1 MADDMSKL
9 MVLIEANTKAYENAM
24 KKVIAST
31 DGATKKGERAFK
43 KLDDQMR
50 RVDKSAMDATR
61 ALVRMAGP
69 LAALA
74 SAGGFIKLAD
84 SANRMENA
92 LKVAGLAGTELARVQ
107 EKLFEAAQ
115 KNAAPLEDLTNLF
128 GKVSQVQK
136 ELGVSTDELLGFTE
150 NIAVALRVSGK
161 SATEA
166 QGALLQL
173 SQALAAGTVRAEEYQ
188 SVNEGA
194 PTILR
199 AVAVGLKEAE
209 GSLGK
214 LRNLVIDG
222 KVSSEAFFRAF
233 EAGAYVLK
241 DQVANSTF
249 TVGQQ
254 MTRLYNALTK
264 VVGEIDSATNATGA
278 LTGGIEG
285 LSAWLE
291 ELAGW
296 IDHNRDK
303 IMGWSDAIWDTFAT
317 IEKWKNQM
325 RDAIGIAALLD
336 KTIGTVGDGPIWDSG
351 PSRRQDKI
359 NRGGKGGRVTAGY
372 NQQRIS
378 AAFGMSADGTT
389 GGTVSLGDFA
399 AAGKGAGKGG
409 AGAKKESVWKDF
421 GFSEDTINSAETM
434 ALQLDAIA
442 DKNAALKQ
450 SFASLAGGIVNGM
463 MQGKTAAERLAN
475 VLDNVVGQLLDTGIN
490 ALISGLTGGIGRG
503 SAGVDPW
510 AGLRSLPGRATGGP
524 VSKNKPYMVGERGP
538 EMFVPST
545 AGSIKANG
553 TGAANVQVFNN
564 YAGQASVSTEG
575 SGSAGDPLRIV
586 IEAVKND
593 MAKNGIGAGAEGR
606 YGLRRQ
612 TRAR

>member
-24 KKVIAST
+24 KKIIAST

-50 RVDKSAMDATR
+50 RVDKAALDATR
-61 ALVRMAGP
+61 SLVRMAGP

-84 SANRMENA
+84 SAHRMENA

-115 KNAAPLEDLTNLF
+115 KNAAPLESLTDLF

-173 SQALAAGTVRAEEYQ
+173 SQALAAGTVRAEEYN
-188 SVNEGA
+188 SINEGA

-199 AVAVGLKEAE
+199 AVSVGLKEAG

-214 LRNLVIDG
+214 LRALVIDG

-249 TVGQQ
+249 TVGQE

-303 IMGWSDAIWDTFAT
+303 IAGWGDAIWNTFAT
-317 IEKWKNQM
+317 IEEWKNRI
-325 RDAIGIAALLD
+325 RDAIGVAALLD
-336 KTIGTVGDGPIWDSG
+336 RTIGTVGDGAIWDSG
-351 PSRRQDKI
+351 PGRRQDTI
-359 NRGGKGGRVTAGY
+359 NRGGKGNRVTSAR

-378 AAFGMSADGTT
+378 TAFGMSADGTRGGMVSIADYAASAKSKT
-389 GGTVSLGDFA
+389 G
-399 AAGKGAGKGG
+399 KQ
-409 AGAKKESVWKDF
+409 KESVWKDF
-421 GFSEDTINSAETM
+421 GFSDETINSAEQM
-434 ALQLDAIA
+434 ELKLDAIA
-442 DKNAALKQ
+442 DKNAELKQ
-450 SFASLAGGIVNGM
+450 SFASLTSGIVNGM
-463 MQGKTAAERLAN
+463 MRGKTATERLTNA
-475 VLDNVVGQLLDTGIN
+475 LDNVAGQLMDAGIN
-490 ALISGLTGGIGRG
+490 MLISGLTGGITG
-503 SAGVDPW
+503 SFGGGGGVDAW
-510 AGLRSLPGRATGGP
+510 AGLRSISGRATGGP
-524 VSKNKPYMVGERGP
+524 VGKGRPYMVGERGP

-545 AGSIKANG
+545 AGKVVANQNMNG
-553 TGAANVQVFNN
+553 GASVFNIDARGAQ
-564 YAGQASVSTEG
+564 AGVGEEIRRALAEYDRQSFARHVG
-575 SGSAGDPLRIV
+575 NQQRAQKRR
-586 IEAVKND
+586 AV
-593 MAKNGIGAGAEGR
+593 
-606 YGLRRQ
+606 
-612 TRAR
+612 

>member
-1 MADDMSKL
+1 MADDLSKL

-43 KLDDQMR
+43 KLDEQMR
-50 RVDKSAMDATR
+50 RVDRSALAAGQSLM
-61 ALVRMAGP
+61 RMAGP

-74 SAGGFIKLAD
+74 SAGGFVKLAD
-84 SANRMENA
+84 SASRMENA
-92 LKVAGLAGTELARVQ
+92 LKVAGLSGTELARVQ

-136 ELGVSTDELLGFTE
+136 ELGVTTDELLGFTE

-173 SQALAAGTVRAEEYQ
+173 SQALAAGTVRAEEYN

-214 LRNLVIDG
+214 LRALVIDG

-233 EAGAYVLK
+233 EAGAYVLQ

-264 VVGEIDSATNATGA
+264 VVGEVDNATGATGA
-278 LTGGIEG
+278 LTSGLEG

-291 ELAGW
+291 ESAGW
-296 IDHNRDK
+296 IDRNADTIR
-303 IMGWSDAIWDTFAT
+303 GWQGAIYDTFAT
-317 IEKWKNQM
+317 IEEWKNRL

-336 KTIGTVGDGPIWDSG
+336 KTIGTVGDGPIWAAENKF
-351 PSRRQDKI
+351 PANV
-359 NRGGKGGRVTAGY
+359 NRSGKGNRVTSAR

-378 AAFGMSADGTT
+378 AAFGASADGTR
-389 GGTVSLGDFA
+389 GGMVSLADFGP
-399 AAGKGAGKGG
+399 AGGKSKKPGTAKDNPWAG
-409 AGAKKESVWKDF
+409 F
-421 GFSEDTINSAETM
+421 GFSDETINSAEIF
-434 ALQLDAIA
+434 ADRLAVVK
-442 DKNAALKQ
+442 DKNEELRR
-450 SFASLAGGIVNGM
+450 SFSSLTSGIVNGM
-463 MQGKTAAERLAN
+463 MNGKTAVERMSNA
-475 VLDNVVGQLLDTGIN
+475 LDNVANQLMDAGIN
-490 ALISGLTGGIGRG
+490 MLISGLTAGIGG
-503 SAGVDPW
+503 GTPSVDLW
-510 AGLRSLPGRATGGP
+510 SGLRSLSGRATGGP
-524 VSKNKPYMVGERGP
+524 VRSGTPYMVGERGP

-545 AGSIKANG
+545 AGKIVPNREMG
-553 TGAANVQVFNN
+553 GGGAVFNIDARGAQ
-564 YAGQASVSTEG
+564 AGVGEEIRRALADYDRQSYSRHVANQQR
-575 SGSAGDPLRIV
+575 AQKRR
-586 IEAVKND
+586 AV
-593 MAKNGIGAGAEGR
+593 
-606 YGLRRQ
+606 
-612 TRAR
+612 

>member
-50 RVDKSAMDATR
+50 RVDRSAMDATK

-173 SQALAAGTVRAEEYQ
+173 SQALAAGTVRAEEYN

-233 EAGAYVLK
+233 EAGAYILK

-264 VVGEIDSATNATGA
+264 VVSETDNATGA
-278 LTGGIEG
+278 TQALTSGLEG
-285 LSAWLE
+285 LAAWLE
-291 ELAGW
+291 ESAGW
-296 IDHNRDK
+296 IDRNRDT
-303 IMGWSDAIWDTFAT
+303 IRGWQGAIYDTFAT
-317 IEKWKNQM
+317 LEEWKNRA
-325 RDAIGIAALLD
+325 RDALGVAKFLD
-336 KTIGTVGDGPIWDSG
+336 ETIGTVGDGPIWASSAG
-351 PSRRQDKI
+351 RRQDTI
-359 NRGGKGGRVTAGY
+359 NRGGKGNRVTSAR

-378 AAFGMSADGTT
+378 TAFGQAADGTK
-389 GGTVSLGDFA
+389 GSTVSLSDFSSSGSNSKKISNDKKDNPW
-399 AAGKGAGKGG
+399 AG
-409 AGAKKESVWKDF
+409 F
-421 GFSEDTINSAETM
+421 GFSDETINSAEKWEM
-434 ALQLDAIA
+434 QLDTIA
-442 DKNAALKQ
+442 DKNAELRQ
-450 SFASLAGGIVNGM
+450 SFSSLASGIVTGM
-463 MQGKTAAERLAN
+463 MSGKSATEQLSGA
-475 VLDNVVGQLLDTGIN
+475 LDNVANQLISSGIN
-490 ALISGLTGGIGRG
+490 ALISGLTGGIGG
-503 SAGVDPW
+503 GLGGGGVDAW
-510 AGLRSLPGRATGGP
+510 AGLRGLTGRATGGP
-524 VSKNKPYMVGERGP
+524 VGKGKPYMVGERGP

-545 AGSIKANG
+545 AGKVVANQNMG
-553 TGAANVQVFNN
+553 GGASVFNIDARGAQ
-564 YAGQASVSTEG
+564 AGVGEEIRRALAEYDRQSFARHVG
-575 SGSAGDPLRIV
+575 NQQRAQKRR
-586 IEAVKND
+586 AV
-593 MAKNGIGAGAEGR
+593 
-606 YGLRRQ
+606 
-612 TRAR
+612 